1 MVEQGRVLIVDDEER
16 LRNSLKKM
24 LVMDGFTAE
33 TAENGEEGL
42 NSLIKSPYDIAIIDL
57 VMPKRDGMWLINEI
71 NDRGIDVGMIIASGY
86 GTVDL
91 VVRAMKL
98 GAWDFIQKPVE
109 YDLMKMIVQRSVERA
124 RLMREKR
131 EAQIQIKRQNEELK
145 KANDKLR
152 ELDKLKTNFLSKAVH
167 ELRTP
172 LTVITCGLE
181 LIKSELEV
189 KGIDDSATNLD
200 STIDMTKS
208 MTEIVNDMLDLNM
221 IESGDIDLH
230 MEEGSLSQ
238 VIHEAVGDTEPLL
251 KKHDINLET
260 DIKNG
265 GTCINFSRGR
275 IRQVMINLI
284 GNAVKFTPEKGTIT
298 VSFKEEGDCMV
309 ASVKDTGCGIP
320 SKHIESIFDEFYQ
333 VKGNQ
338 KRGAGLGLA
347 ICKKIIGAH
356 KGKIWGESK
365 VNKGTTISFS
375 IPK

>member
-16 LRNSLKKM
+16 LRDSLKKM
-24 LVMDGFTAE
+24 LVMDGFSAE
-33 TAENGEEGL
+33 TAENGEDGL
-42 NSLIKSPYDIAIIDL
+42 NSLIKSSYDIAIIDL
-57 VMPKRDGMWLINEI
+57 VMPKKDGMWLINEI
-71 NDRGIDVGMIIASGY
+71 NARGIDVGMIIASGY

-124 RLMREKR
+124 RLTREKR
-131 EAQIQIKRQNEELK
+131 EAQKQIKRQNEELK
-145 KANDKLR
+145 RANDKLR
-152 ELDKLKTNFLSKAVH
+152 ELDRLKTNFLSKAVH

-189 KGIDDSATNLD
+189 KGIDDSAINLD
-200 STIDMTKS
+200 STIDMTRS

-238 VIHEAVGDTEPLL
+238 AIIEAVSDTEPLL
-251 KKHDINLET
+251 RKKGINLET
-260 DIKNG
+260 SILNNDAYVS
-265 GTCINFSRGR
+265 FSRGR
-275 IRQVMINLI
+275 IRQVMVNLI

-298 VSFKEEGDCMV
+298 VSVKEKDDCMV
-309 ASVKDTGCGIP
+309 ASVSDTGCGIP
-320 SKHIESIFDEFYQ
+320 SEHIENIFDEFYQ
-333 VKGNQ
+333 VKGNE

-347 ICKKIIGAH
+347 ICRKIVEAH
-356 KGKIWGESK
+356 NGKIWGESE
-365 VNKGTTISFS
+365 VNKGTTILFS